1 MGSPSVVNSGGPI
14 ILFNMDQKMLT
25 GFKSQ
30 KKKSK
35 NGCQVGSNL
44 DFIGVSF
51 GDYTNRAI
59 DS

>member
-35 NGCQVGSNL
+35 NGC
-44 DFIGVSF
+44 
-51 GDYTNRAI
+51 
-59 DS
+59 

>member
-30 KKKSK
+30 KKKVK
-35 NGCQVGSNL
+35 M
-44 DFIGVSF
+44 GVRW
-51 GDYTNRAI
+51 GQTWI
-59 DS
+59 L